1 MTFFIENE
9 NDTDF
14 GFDESEL
21 IKAVCLKAFSSEGAP
36 VDSSSVNVLITDSE
50 TVREMNS
57 GFRGIDSTTDVLSFP
72 NLDFETPSDFD
83 IPDERK
89 ADYTDPETGELLIG
103 DIILN
108 ADRVFSQAEEYGHSV
123 KRELAFLTAHSC
135 LHLCGYDHM
144 TPEEEKIMISKQE
157 TILNELGITRGN

>member
-72 NLDFETPSDFD
+72 GLEFDEPSDFNISED
-83 IPDERK
+83 RK
-89 ADYTDPETGELLIG
+89 ADCIDPESGELVLG
-103 DIILN
+103 DIVLN
-108 ADRVFSQAEEYGHSV
+108 ADRIFSQAEEYGHSI
-123 KRELAFLTAHSC
+123 KREMAFLLAHSC

-144 TPEEEKIMISKQE
+144 TEDEEKVMFSKQE
-157 TILNELGITRGN
+157 AVLESLGITRGD